1 MKQCNECKRMLPLDR
16 FEKSKSCKDGF
27 GGTCKEC
34 RYKKKLK
41 KFNCQICGESFM
53 SSHKNAKYCGS
64 ICQGIARRRRT
75 KTNCSF
81 CDKPIE
87 VINSKF
93 EKWKYFYCNQK
104 CRTEHLRTLVKGEAN
119 PNYSKIKFNCNG
131 CGKSIEITIYEKKNL
146 KHHFCSYECY
156 KNNIGKFYTGPN
168 NCNWNHNLTDK
179 ERLIKRRY
187 PAYYKWRK
195 QVYER
200 DNYTCKCCNSS
211 TGGDLIAHHIL
222 NYSSHK
228 HLRTDINNGITLC
241 KKCHKE
247 FHNYYGY
254 YNNTQ
259 EQLNEF
265 MKKAS
270 IK

>member
-1 MKQCNECKRMLPLDR
+1 M
-16 FEKSKSCKDGF
+16 
-27 GGTCKEC
+27 
-34 RYKKKLK
+34 
-41 KFNCQICGESFM
+41 
-53 SSHKNAKYCGS
+53 
-64 ICQGIARRRRT
+64 
-75 KTNCSF
+75 
-81 CDKPIE
+81 
-87 VINSKF
+87 
-93 EKWKYFYCNQK
+93 
-104 CRTEHLRTLVKGEAN
+104 
-119 PNYSKIKFNCNG
+119 
-131 CGKSIEITIYEKKNL
+131 
-146 KHHFCSYECY
+146 
-156 KNNIGKFYTGPN
+156 
-168 NCNWNHNLTDK
+168 
-179 ERLIKRRY
+179 IKRRY